1 VKNVLDAK
9 NKQFNEN
16 IQNEIVKSL
25 QELSRIDYFLYIV
38 DKKIITLQ
46 NRFEQF
52 KIYEDIFYFLCI
64 YYVKLNTYI

>member
-46 NRFEQF
+46 NGFEQF

>member
-1 VKNVLDAK
+1 MKNVLDAK